1 MRQVPWQRLLDQVL
15 PRHLSQAPS
24 CPFQLLKASGR
35 LGAVHTR
42 PCTSLAKNGPQLWL
56 CQGHETNSSRE
67 RSKGFTTFRR
77 RIETGATTQPP
88 FLPPAPC
95 VHEQRPVGAQQD
107 CLLIWRVL
115 TCTGEGCA
123 RTELA
128 QGPGDTPRAHCRKA
142 SRHYWRKHAGPSG
155 SLRSATV
162 FTGAF
167 PTFDEAQSCASE
179 LFQPT

>member
-67 RSKGFTTFRR
+67 RSKAFTTFRR

-115 TCTGEGCA
+115 TSQVRGAPEQSWLRAQETRRGHIAGKPVATTG
-123 RTELA
+123 
-128 QGPGDTPRAHCRKA
+128 
-142 SRHYWRKHAGPSG
+142 G
-155 SLRSATV
+155 SMRGHL
-162 FTGAF
+162 GH
-167 PTFDEAQSCASE
+167 
-179 LFQPT
+179 